1 MTDRQT
7 DWLTDRQRET
17 DRQTERGN
25 GTETRT
31 KTETEPVWAL
41 DETAVYEN
49 NITINSGAV

>member
-25 GTETRT
+25 GTETWT